1 MNAKERHER
10 MTVCVEALKLENFH
24 TPVLVEGVRDEQAL
38 RRLGL
43 EGQIIIYN
51 AGQPLGAMAD
61 ALARTH
67 KRIIVLLDWDRTGGH
82 LVKRFTEHLQAQVD
96 LDLSYRKE
104 FAIVSQVKSVEDLPA
119 AARLIED
126 RAGLE
131 PEDGFGIA

>member
-1 MNAKERHER
+1 MS
-10 MTVCVEALKLENFH
+10 VCLEALKLENFH
-24 TPVLVEGVRDEQAL
+24 TAVLVEGVRDEQAL

-43 EGQIIIYN
+43 EGEIIIYN
-51 AGQPLGAMAD
+51 AGRPLGEIAD
-61 ALARTH
+61 TLARAH
-67 KRIIVLLDWDRTGGH
+67 KRLIVLLDWDRTGGH
-82 LVKRFTEHLQAQVD
+82 LVKRFTEHLHAQLE

-131 PEDGFGIA
+131 PDDGLGVA